1 MREFYRIAGCR
12 HAVFREYLP
21 RYGITF
27 QQFHMLL
34 HLSKAGPLK
43 ISDLSQR
50 MLVSMP
56 TTSRMANYLLRQ
68 GLVKKSKDSSD
79 RRSTYLELTPRGEEL
94 VMTVEGLQA
103 RTISSILGELSREEA
118 DTFLRV
124 IRYFADSL
132 TGRVGLLSPPRD
144 CGSEESDGGKGEG
157 DR

>member
-1 MREFYRIAGCR
+1 MRELYRIAGCR

-43 ISDLSQR
+43 ISDLSSR

-56 TTSRMANYLLRQ
+56 TTSRMANHLLRQ
-68 GLVKKSKDSSD
+68 GLVKKNKDSSD
-79 RRSTYLELTPRGEEL
+79 RRNTYLELTPKGEEL

-103 RTISSILGELSREEA
+103 RTISSILGELSHEEA
-118 DTFLRV
+118 ETFLRV
-124 IRYFADSL
+124 IKHFADSL
-132 TGRVGLLSPPRD
+132 TGRMGMLSRSKE
-144 CGSEESDGGKGEG
+144 CGSENGDGKEIEGEG
-157 DR
+157 